1 METETSK
8 SVITGPSICVL
19 MLTVTAKDRR
29 KRSPSPVK
37 ISDDNE
43 ISGGY
48 VTRPIDERTETLRGK
63 PKTSMCHHLWTLG
76 VGTLFTIL
84 LAGCG
89 TPPKRNQVPEPYSAT
104 AEIAG
109 IPEARFWGDER
120 PAWLDQRLTWTAEEI
135 RQDAPGIYGR
145 PHNYLAISGGG
156 SNGAFGA
163 GLLNGWTAAGTR
175 PEFTLVTG
183 ISTGALIAPFAF
195 LGPKY
200 DTVLEEIYTNYSTAD
215 LLELRSPIEL
225 LNSDSFADTAPLRA
239 KIAQYVT
246 ESVMQEIAAER
257 RKGRALFIGTAN
269 LDLAR
274 PVIWDIG
281 AIADS
286 GQPGALNL
294 IRDIMLASASI
305 PGAFPPVYIKVEAG
319 GEVYD
324 EMHVD
329 GGTATQVFLY
339 PLGVDWREVLRKYAV
354 PGRPH
359 VYVIR
364 NSRLAPEW
372 TKMEPQFVPVVG
384 RSVDSLIRTQGI
396 GDMYRMY
403 LGARRD
409 NLDYHLALIPEDFD
423 VVSKEVFDPEY
434 MKALYKR
441 GYDLARDGYPWARTP
456 PGYTG
461 PE

>member
-1 METETSK
+1 M
-8 SVITGPSICVL
+8 V
-19 MLTVTAKDRR
+19 
-29 KRSPSPVK
+29 
-37 ISDDNE
+37 
-43 ISGGY
+43 
-48 VTRPIDERTETLRGK
+48 RPIDEGTETLQRK
-63 PKTSMCHHLWTLG
+63 PKTNTSLHLWTLS
-76 VGTLFTIL
+76 VVTLFTMHV
-84 LAGCG
+84 AGCG
-89 TPPKRNQVPEPYSAT
+89 TAPTRNQVPESYSAT

-109 IPEARFWGDER
+109 IPKARFWGDEPPPWLAKR
-120 PAWLDQRLTWTAEEI
+120 LEATSEERRQRSPAL
-135 RQDAPGIYGR
+135 YGR

-183 ISTGALIAPFAF
+183 ISTGSLIAPFAF
-195 LGPKY
+195 LGPNY
-200 DTVLEEIYTNYSTAD
+200 DKVLEDVYTNYATAD
-215 LLELRSPIEL
+215 LLERRSWTEL
-225 LNSDSFADTAPLRA
+225 LNSDSFADTARLRA
-239 KIAQYVT
+239 KIAEYVT
-246 ESVMQEIAAER
+246 EEVMEEIATER
-257 RKGRALFIGTAN
+257 KKGRVLFIGTVN

-281 AIADS
+281 RIAAS
-286 GQPGALNL
+286 GQPGALDL
-294 IRDIMLASASI
+294 IRDVMLASASI
-305 PGAFPPVYIKVEAG
+305 PGAFPPIYIEVEAG
-319 GEVYD
+319 GQVYD

-339 PLGVDWREVLRKYAV
+339 PLGVDWGDLLEKYAV

-364 NSRLAPEW
+364 NSKLAPEW
-372 TKMEPQFVPVVG
+372 KAMTPRLVPVVG

-409 NLDYHLALIPEDFD
+409 NLDYHLAYIPDDFD
-423 VVSKEVFDPEY
+423 VPSEEVFDPEY

-441 GYDLARDGYPWARTP
+441 GYDLALDGYPWSLTP
-456 PGYTG
+456 PDYTG

>member
-1 METETSK
+1 M
-8 SVITGPSICVL
+8 I
-19 MLTVTAKDRR
+19 
-29 KRSPSPVK
+29 
-37 ISDDNE
+37 
-43 ISGGY
+43 
-48 VTRPIDERTETLRGK
+48 RPIDKGTETLQWN
-63 PKTSMCHHLWTLG
+63 PKTSHYHLLWTLS
-76 VGTLFTIL
+76 VVTLVMTL

-89 TPPKRNQVPEPYSAT
+89 TAPTRNQVPEAYSAT
-104 AEIAG
+104 AEIPG
-109 IPEARFWGDER
+109 IPRARFWGDE
-120 PAWLDQRLTWTAEEI
+120 PPSWLGERIEMTAEES
-135 RQDAPGIYGR
+135 RQKSPGIYGR

-175 PEFTLVTG
+175 PEFTVVTG
-183 ISTGALIAPFAF
+183 ISTGSLIAPFAF
-195 LGPKY
+195 IGPKY
-200 DTVLEEIYTNYSTAD
+200 DKVLEEIYTGYSTAD
-215 LLELRSPIEL
+215 LLERRSWTEL
-225 LNSDSFADTAPLRA
+225 LNSDSYADTARLRA
-239 KIAQYVT
+239 KIAEYIT

-257 RKGRALFIGTAN
+257 KTGRVLFIGTVN

-281 AIADS
+281 AIAAS
-286 GQPGALNL
+286 GQPGALDL

-305 PGAFPPVYIKVEAG
+305 PGAFPPVYIDVEAG
-319 GEVYD
+319 GQVYD

-339 PLGVDWREVLRKYAV
+339 PLGIDWGDVLEMLAV

-364 NSRLAPEW
+364 NSKLAPQW
-372 TKMEPQFVPVVG
+372 KQMTPRLVPVVG

-409 NLDYHLALIPEDFD
+409 DLDYHLAYIPDDFD
-423 VVSKEVFDPEY
+423 VPSEEVFDQEY

-441 GYDLARDGYPWARTP
+441 GYDLAIDGYPWSLTP